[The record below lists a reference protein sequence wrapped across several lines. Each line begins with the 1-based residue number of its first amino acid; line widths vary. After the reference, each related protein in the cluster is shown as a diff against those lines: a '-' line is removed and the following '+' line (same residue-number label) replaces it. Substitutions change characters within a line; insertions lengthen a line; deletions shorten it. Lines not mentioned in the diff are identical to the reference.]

1 MYICQDHE
9 NGLTADE
16 VIALTK
22 EAKVFWTTV
31 YLYCKLYSFYIFLFL
46 FIFIFL
52 MNKLCVHYKIL
63 SRCMIRPPERKFG
76 RSLCFTSD
84 VSIFLAVILT
94 RQNNFYFLN
103 TTILVFFCKLLI
115 LYHIVLHYYTHE
127 NTNYIT
133 KMLIWKNIHHHHSYH
148 CRASVNNRLTF
159 NALVLLF
166 CSDFNDTDDG
176 TSHTSRVTES
186 TSSTR

>member
-1 MYICQDHE
+1 MYNWTFTFHKVVRQQIKGRWQVFLHFLYGLSRNTTGQELLKSVYICQSYPKDKTHTVYICQDHE

-103 TTILVFFCKLLI
+103 NTILVFFL
-115 LYHIVLHYYTHE
+115 
-127 NTNYIT
+127 
-133 KMLIWKNIHHHHSYH
+133 
-148 CRASVNNRLTF
+148 
-159 NALVLLF
+159 
-166 CSDFNDTDDG
+166 
-176 TSHTSRVTES
+176 
-186 TSSTR
+186 